1 MLNTEDVWRS
11 SCSTAQWAAA
21 KEEEELT
28 SANPCRNRGA
38 ACDANQE
45 ATWCERGQINAAEPT
60 VTQDR
65 CFLNDT
71 HHTHTHAHTCILYL
85 ACCSSPPSAVSEAFP
100 DIQPTLTHTFT
111 HTHSCIFRQEGRGG
125 EDKQAKEDG
134 GQGTHTDKPDN
145 RQENLESSRGYFLSS
160 SNGFNFHFGQ
170 NR

>member
-1 MLNTEDVWRS
+1 MWRS
-11 SCSTAQWAAA
+11 SRSTAQWAAA

-28 SANPCRNRGA
+28 SANQCRNRVA

-45 ATWCERGQINAAEPT
+45 ATWCERGQINAAELT
-60 VTQDR
+60 VTRDR

-71 HHTHTHAHTCILYL
+71 HHTHTHTLAYYIRPVAHPLPQLCQRLSQT
-85 ACCSSPPSAVSEAFP
+85 SSSRSH
-100 DIQPTLTHTFT
+100 THS

-145 RQENLESSRGYFLSS
+145 RQETLESSRGYFLSS

>member
-1 MLNTEDVWRS
+1 MVDTEDVWRS

-45 ATWCERGQINAAEPT
+45 ATWCERGQINAAELT

-71 HHTHTHAHTCILYL
+71 HTTHTHTHLHTILGLLLIPSLSCVRGFPRHPAH
-85 ACCSSPPSAVSEAFP
+85 AH
-100 DIQPTLTHTFT
+100 THTFT
-111 HTHSCIFRQEGRGG
+111 HTLMHLQTGG
-125 EDKQAKEDG
+125 AGWEDKQAKEDG

-145 RQENLESSRGYFLSS
+145 RQETLESSRGYFLSS